1 MGNYSEKD
9 SFKMQTLN
17 KISDDVQKQQGSAY
31 FRKLA
36 PPFVNQNL
44 RKKYQER
51 DYQQEA
57 FGRFD
62 YYWNT
67 YKNNQDTLPLQLL
80 FHMATG
86 SGKTLVMAGL
96 IIYLYEKGYRN
107 FLFFVNSNNI
117 IDKTRDNFLNAH
129 SSKYLFSDQLSIDE
143 KKFQIKEAGNFQS
156 SEKDN
161 VNIFFTTIQALH
173 SRINTPKENAVTFED
188 FEDKKIV
195 LISDEAHHINAETK
209 KRDEISAD
217 EKEELIS
224 WEGTVNKIFNSHP
237 QNILLE
243 FTATVDWSVPQIKKK
258 YSDKLIF
265 DYPLKQFRK
274 DGYSKEVKV
283 LQTDRPPAERA
294 LQAVLLSQ
302 YRRKI
307 FEKNKIPAKPVI
319 LFKSK
324 TIKESQAFFIE
335 FISLIKN
342 LKSGNIQNILHSNAE
357 KPFPE
362 FLNYLKAHHISFE
375 NLAEELKEDFSAGK
389 LISVNSKEESVEKQL
404 AVNSLEDDN
413 NQYRAVFAVDKLNE
427 GWDVLNLFDIVR
439 LYNSKEVQQG
449 KPARTTM
456 AEAQLIGRGA
466 RYLPF
471 QISKSQPL
479 FKRKYDHDVDNELR
493 VCEELYYH
501 SPYNPPYIHELNN
514 ALVQIGIK
522 AERGEKNKQTP
533 LIKNKKPGLK
543 TVKEQLQLLIKKK
556 YNFSLPTGFSS
567 AENMFEFT
575 GNEEKKTKKKKF
587 YLTDFGEPVIRK
599 AINKLEFYQFAN
611 LKYYFP
617 SLLSISEFIR
627 SEKYLRQTIVEI
639 KGLPEQLNN
648 LTAHRKLEACL
659 YVLKELSLA
668 LHPILMSK
676 REIVI
681 L

>member
-1 MGNYSEKD
+1 
-9 SFKMQTLN
+9 MQTLSE
-17 KISDDVQKQQGSAY
+17 ILDDVQTQHDVGYYQ
-31 FRKLA
+31 RMA
-36 PPFVNQNL
+36 PSYINQNL
-44 RKKYQER
+44 RKKYPQR

-67 YKNNQDTLPLQLL
+67 YKNSRETLPLQIL

-96 IIYLYEKGYRN
+96 ILYLYEKGYRN

-117 IDKTRDNFLNAH
+117 IDKTRDNFLNPY
-129 SSKYLFSDQLSIDE
+129 SSKYLFSEHLSIGD
-143 KKFQIKEAGNFQS
+143 KKIKIQEVSNFQS
-156 SEKDN
+156 AVSDDIHI
-161 VNIFFTTIQALH
+161 VFTTIQALH
-173 SRINTPKENAVTFED
+173 SRINTPKENAITFED

-209 KRDEISAD
+209 KGNEISAD

-224 WEGTVNKIFNSHP
+224 WEGTVNKILESHG
-237 QNILLE
+237 QNVLLE

-283 LQTDRPPAERA
+283 WQADLSPSERA

-307 FEKNKIPAKPVI
+307 FEKNGIPVKPVI

-342 LKSGNIQNILHSNAE
+342 LKPFDLQKLLHSKSE

-362 FLNYLKAHHISFE
+362 FLKYLNTHHVSFE
-375 NLAEELKEDFSAGK
+375 NLAEELKEDFAAGK

-404 AVNSLEDDN
+404 AVNSLEDEQN
-413 NQYRAVFAVDKLNE
+413 LYRAVFAVDKLNE

-439 LYNSKEVQQG
+439 LYDSKEVQRG

-471 QISKSQPL
+471 QITRSQSF
-479 FKRKYDHDVDNELR
+479 FKRKYDHDIDHELR
-493 VCEELYYH
+493 ICEELYYH
-501 SPYNPPYIHELNN
+501 SPYNPPYIQELNN
-514 ALVQIGIK
+514 ALVKIGIK
-522 AERGEKNKQTP
+522 AEPGEKIIPQP
-533 LIKNKKPGLK
+533 GVKKHEGLK
-543 TVKEQLQLLIKKK
+543 TVKERASQAQSVLCGKFS
-556 YNFSLPTGFSS
+556 FSLPTGFSHS
-567 AENMFEFT
+567 ESMFEFK
-575 GNEEKKTKKKKF
+575 NMDHKKTLKRNF
-587 YLTDFGEPVIRK
+587 RLVDFGEPLIRK
-599 AINKLEFYQFAN
+599 AVNTLEFYQFSN
-611 LKYYFP
+611 LMNYFP
-617 SLLSISEFIR
+617 SLLSISEFIH
-627 SEKYLRQTIVEI
+627 SEKYLGQTMVEI
-639 KGLPEQLNN
+639 EGLPEQLSS
-648 LTAHRKLEACL
+648 LSAHRKLDACR
-659 YVLKELSLA
+659 YVLKEISLA
-668 LHPILMSK
+668 LH
-676 REIVI
+676 
-681 L
+681 